1 MSGGSQKFNII
12 TVMNPAA
19 QSHIVANLKKYTKY
33 EFFIAPFYKTVEGQ
47 PSNSKVAQTFEDG
60 MWNNSAL
67 FAQIGLKWFL
77 NNTKTLTVKKRNERE
92 QP

>member
-1 MSGGSQKFNII
+1 M
-12 TVMNPAA
+12 MNPSA

-60 MWNNSAL
+60 KFEYIFYIFYAH
-67 FAQIGLKWFL
+67 KH
-77 NNTKTLTVKKRNERE
+77 
-92 QP
+92 